1 MATGGQKFCR
11 RNYTIDMEERSTG
24 EIDMKKILTI
34 CAMVAALGAAS
45 GSVQARPSAAA
56 DPAAAAIRLEFVPIP
71 RCHRCLLDLNY
82 SSIALSGADAAS
94 LASPHLESYQRRFG
108 NP

>member
-1 MATGGQKFCR
+1 MAAGGREFCR

-24 EIDMKKILTI
+24 EIDMKKMLTI

-56 DPAAAAIRLEFVPIP
+56 DPAAAAIRALGLGQVYNQPNATRSPDEAPGACYRERP
-71 RCHRCLLDLNY
+71 LN
-82 SSIALSGADAAS
+82 AWGFNFRL
-94 LASPHLESYQRRFG
+94 PQRTVC
-108 NP
+108 